1 MRLTAVILSCS
12 VYVSVLS
19 LCASADNVM
28 LKNGD
33 RVSGDI
39 ILMEGANLVLST
51 NYGGDITISKDQIQT
66 LESKQPL
73 MVKQVGQLQGTVESI
88 QTGPQGNVRV
98 GVGVG
103 LSLVD
108 LNNIDQIMKP
118 QPNLTAAIWKGNIDL
133 ALHAEKAK
141 AESEN
146 VELAAQTSFVS
157 GSWRHSATAHVREDD
172 AEVASTANW
181 SAEYSVDRF
190 LTDNWLWE
198 GGFNYKKDQF
208 EDLITRR
215 KIGTGPGYQFWDDQL
230 GKLTIVAL
238 LNRMRFGYSDGSS
251 STFYFTSARWD
262 FKRYLV
268 GKKFEFFTSGELG
281 RPLSDI
287 AYYAYDS
294 ELGLRYSVTEWAS
307 LNLKYEHAVVAGKSD
322 NSNLDSARYT
332 AGFGV
337 NW

>member
-1 MRLTAVILSCS
+1 MRLTVVRLSCS
-12 VYVSVLS
+12 VYVSIFS

-51 NYGGDITISKDQIQT
+51 SYGGDITISKSQIQT

-73 MVKQVGQLQGTVESI
+73 MVKQVGQSQGTVESI
-88 QTGPQGNVRV
+88 QAAPQGNVRV

-108 LNNIDQIMKP
+108 LNNINQIMKP
-118 QPNLTAAIWKGNIDL
+118 QPNLATAIWKGNIDL
-133 ALHAEKAK
+133 ALYAEKAK
-141 AESEN
+141 TESDN
-146 VELAAQTSFVS
+146 VELATKTSFVN
-157 GSWRHSATAHVREDD
+157 GAWRHNANAHFREDE
-172 AEVASTANW
+172 AEVSSTASW

-198 GGFNYKKDQF
+198 GGLNYKKDQF

-230 GKLTIVAL
+230 GKLTVVTL
-238 LNRMRFGYSDGSS
+238 LNRMRFGYSNGSS
-251 STFYFTSARWD
+251 NTFYFTSVRWD
-262 FKRYLV
+262 FKRFLV
-268 GKKFEFFTSGELG
+268 GRKFDFFASGELG

-287 AYYAYDS
+287 ACYAYDS

-307 LNLKYEHAVVAGKSD
+307 LNLKYERAVVAGKSD
-322 NSNLDSARYT
+322 NTNLDSARYT

>member
-118 QPNLTAAIWKGNIDL
+118 QPNLTAAIWKGTLTLRFMPKRLRQRVKMLNL
-133 ALHAEKAK
+133 
-141 AESEN
+141 
-146 VELAAQTSFVS
+146 
-157 GSWRHSATAHVREDD
+157 RHKQVLS
-172 AEVASTANW
+172 
-181 SAEYSVDRF
+181 
-190 LTDNWLWE
+190 
-198 GGFNYKKDQF
+198 
-208 EDLITRR
+208 
-215 KIGTGPGYQFWDDQL
+215 
-230 GKLTIVAL
+230 VAL
-238 LNRMRFGYSDGSS
+238 GGIARLL
-251 STFYFTSARWD
+251 TSAKMTQRLQV
-262 FKRYLV
+262 RQ
-268 GKKFEFFTSGELG
+268 T
-281 RPLSDI
+281 
-287 AYYAYDS
+287 
-294 ELGLRYSVTEWAS
+294 
-307 LNLKYEHAVVAGKSD
+307 
-322 NSNLDSARYT
+322 
-332 AGFGV
+332 GV
-337 NW
+337 PSTPWIVS